1 MNISISLRHESN
13 IVVAVLFIQQKEGQ
27 KDQFK
32 SKINFYENKYLGTGK
47 DPSKQIGE
55 LINTITISEGISN
68 LVPNRLVEKTVHLK
82 KFCSKARN
90 IFILLSNVG
99 CTCFQV
105 CHDEDQIKFEEIDED
120 HMVTW
125 LPELHKWRKTGRALA
140 LDVFLNEEE
149 VFFTKKCFFFAF
161 YEIYKNLGL
170 FEIVYL
176 EQTLYLYGLR
186 KWEDFI
192 GCRFFDQ

>member
-68 LVPNRLVEKTVHLK
+68 LVPNRLVEKTVHLE

-90 IFILLSNVG
+90 VFILLSNVG

-105 CHDEDQIKFEEIDED
+105 CHDEDQIKFEQIGED
-120 HMVTW
+120 QMVTW
-125 LPELHKWRKTGRALA
+125 LPELQKWRKTGRALA
-140 LDVFLNEEE
+140 LDVFLNEKE
-149 VFFTKKCFFFAF
+149 VFLQKICFSLIFMKL
-161 YEIYKNLGL
+161 IK
-170 FEIVYL
+170 IC
-176 EQTLYLYGLR
+176 
-186 KWEDFI
+186 DFSKSFI
-192 GCRFFDQ
+192 